1 MAKKKVEQQSHQEEV
16 LKQLLDLLEKLSINV
31 RYDRGFFHG
40 GLVRYKD
47 QLYLY
52 LNRKSET
59 MQKIETIISE
69 LKYIQIPEELI
80 SEDLKPYFQ
89 LSNQEV

>member
-31 RYDRGFFHG
+31 RYDRGFFYG

-59 MQKIETIISE
+59 MQKIEIIVDE
-69 LKYIQIPEELI
+69 LKYIHVPEDLI

-89 LSNQEV
+89 FSNQEV

>member
-1 MAKKKVEQQSHQEEV
+1 MANKEDQVQQEAV
-16 LKQLLDLLEKLSINV
+16 LKRLLELLEKLSIHV
-31 RYDRGFFHG
+31 RYDRGFFNG

-59 MQKIETIISE
+59 MQKIELILDE
-69 LKYIQIPEELI
+69 LKLIQIPEELI
-80 SEDLKPYFQ
+80 TEELKPYFKYN
-89 LSNQEV
+89 NQEV